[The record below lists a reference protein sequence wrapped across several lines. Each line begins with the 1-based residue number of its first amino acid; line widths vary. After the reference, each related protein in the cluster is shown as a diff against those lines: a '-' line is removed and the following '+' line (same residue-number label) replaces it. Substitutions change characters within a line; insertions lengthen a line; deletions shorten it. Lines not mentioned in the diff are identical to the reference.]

1 LASIVIS
8 QEALEDYARGS
19 NGIRLASDTRFTT
32 WLQRSLSAFDPDH
45 DAPLGAEP
53 PPVTSTLG
61 TLELNA

>member
-19 NGIRLASDTRFTT
+19 NGVRLASDTRFAA

-45 DAPLGAEP
+45 DAPLGVEP
-53 PPVTSTLG
+53 PSVTWPISTLD
-61 TLELNA
+61 LNG